1 MTEYIKLLED
11 LIRCRPVSTDI
22 PAVNKATELMRDFLA
37 GHGLHCTLEDAPDGR
52 KILYA
57 APRDGKSPE
66 YLLNAHLD
74 VVPAQESMFSPYVE
88 GSRIYGRGSNDC
100 LGCAVA
106 IARALVLAG
115 QDGKAGA
122 FFSADEEIGGDTTAW
137 MVRHDYKAE
146 KLVIILDASPWSINY
161 AQKGIL
167 NLTLAAHG
175 KAGHAAHPWEADN
188 ALDRLIDGYVKVR
201 NAWPAMSE
209 AHYTDSLAA
218 TICQAGSVLNRIPER
233 AEMKLNIRYV
243 NPEDKEKIIEK
254 IRSLSGLEV
263 LCGDDCCPPVACDP
277 EAPALKEL
285 RSAMEKAFH
294 REIGLT
300 RMCGATDARH
310 FPADTPVA
318 VLGIEG
324 EGCHSDGEWA
334 DLDCI
339 RDYSE
344 MLAGVI
350 KA

>member
-1 MTEYIKLLED
+1 MPL
-11 LIRCRPVSTDI
+11 P
-22 PAVNKATELMRDFLA
+22 
-37 GHGLHCTLEDAPDGR
+37 
-52 KILYA
+52 
-57 APRDGKSPE
+57 
-66 YLLNAHLD
+66 
-74 VVPAQESMFSPYVE
+74 
-88 GSRIYGRGSNDC
+88 SR
-100 LGCAVA
+100 
-106 IARALVLAG
+106 
-115 QDGKAGA
+115 
-122 FFSADEEIGGDTTAW
+122 
-137 MVRHDYKAE
+137 E
-146 KLVIILDASPWSINY
+146 K
-161 AQKGIL
+161 QGIL

-218 TICQAGSVLNRIPER
+218 TICQAGSVINRIPER

-300 RMCGATDARH
+300 KEEPIKHEAGAVPGSIS
-310 FPADTPVA
+310 FVPSVA
-318 VLGIEG
+318 GLIIAG
-324 EGCHSDGEWA
+324 E
-334 DLDCI
+334 
-339 RDYSE
+339 
-344 MLAGVI
+344 VI
-350 KA
+350 KDLLREEKDNGRVSLE